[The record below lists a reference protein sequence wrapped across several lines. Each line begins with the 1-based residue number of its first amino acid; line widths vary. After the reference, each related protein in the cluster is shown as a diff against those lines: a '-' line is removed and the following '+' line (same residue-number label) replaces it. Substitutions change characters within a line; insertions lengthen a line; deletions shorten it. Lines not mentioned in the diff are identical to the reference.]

1 MKLLPQSYIQRVTG
15 TGLSWQDAITL
26 SASPLLERQLIGQ
39 DYIDSVI
46 RVCEEKGPYMNI
58 GPQIIL
64 AHARPLPSTREASI
78 TLLQTETVIPLI
90 NEKHPVR
97 LWFFLATPDDISHV
111 AILEKLA
118 TVLMDPDQMQNL
130 LAAGSVEELAAIFA
144 AN

>member
-1 MKLLPQSYIQRVTG
+1 
-15 TGLSWQDAITL
+15 
-26 SASPLLERQLIGQ
+26 
-39 DYIDSVI
+39 
-46 RVCEEKGPYMNI
+46 MNI

-78 TLLQTETVIPLI
+78 TLLQTETAIPLI

-130 LAAGSVEELAAIFA
+130 LAAASVEELAAIFA